1 MSVQGWT
8 ITWRPP
14 IRVPTT
20 FPSPRDAALQAQLSH
35 VHPPGNFGSLQAFV
49 LWQRRVYPLEK
60 PVEKCSSGRLEVG
73 VVGTVRDDQGQ
84 TANSAA
90 ELSLSL
96 AKAHPRVLQPRACP
110 KARRRSPTL
119 AVSSCRNH
127 RRRDSCDFRPPSEI
141 RAEERKGEVVG
152 PSRFAEEQTSIDE
165 PADEF
170 RDGGRGDEGLSD
182 RLQIHSSV
190 LSGHCDEHSL
200 LRRSRNLEPIVEER
214 EVEFM

>member
-1 MSVQGWT
+1 MLARIALTDLLSRIPWGPESDKASA
-8 ITWRPP
+8 IE
-14 IRVPTT
+14 
-20 FPSPRDAALQAQLSH
+20 AA
-35 VHPPGNFGSLQAFV
+35 
-49 LWQRRVYPLEK
+49 
-60 PVEKCSSGRLEVG
+60 
-73 VVGTVRDDQGQ
+73 
-84 TANSAA
+84 
-90 ELSLSL
+90 
-96 AKAHPRVLQPRACP
+96 
-110 KARRRSPTL
+110 SPTL
-119 AVSSCRNH
+119 SASSVGNH
-127 RRRDSCDFRPPSEI
+127 RPCDICDFRPPSEI

-190 LSGHCDEHSL
+190 LSGYCDEHSL